1 MVELKGHNQRPFRM
15 IAEDYKNGAHS
26 VIYVSGVG
34 TGKSFVFMAVAGSL
48 FPGRILY
55 VVPKHAI
62 TSNMKEYADFGSLA
76 GRVDFVTYNQFT
88 SIKEGLARIYG
99 YGLVVI
105 DECHH
110 LGSDRY
116 GRNLVRCMQE
126 SDIPFLGLT
135 ATPVRDDHVDVSQ
148 YFEKRVDG
156 ISNFEAIR
164 QGLMPPIEYR
174 VCYPEKSLSQLEREY
189 DYTVRA
195 KLSYEKSEPVLKDA
209 VRVFQRDKWIVF
221 FSSVEALRQ
230 HQALVK
236 RLFPE
241 YRVFILHSALN
252 NLNEVVAGVQCSEKA
267 VILSVNILLEGVHL
281 PSIDGIILMR
291 NVTSLTAFQQ
301 MIGRVC
307 SIGKKVGPVVLDCS
321 ASSVRLMAKLFAV
334 NRKMAQVAPEDGG
347 GEVKEIIRIGI
358 GTHKE
363 YDINRFF
370 RLCQEGRD
378 ILDAG
383 RAEKVAAKYKSLGG
397 KEYRVFEELKKD
409 SLDYGKFRAC
419 CKMYDIG
426 PEIAFRYVRAGKVNK
441 I

>member
-1 MVELKGHNQRPFRM
+1 MG
-15 IAEDYKNGAHS
+15 
-26 VIYVSGVG
+26 G
-34 TGKSFVFMAVAGSL
+34 TSS
-48 FPGRILY
+48 
-55 VVPKHAI
+55 
-62 TSNMKEYADFGSLA
+62 
-76 GRVDFVTYNQFT
+76 
-88 SIKEGLARIYG
+88 
-99 YGLVVI
+99 
-105 DECHH
+105 
-110 LGSDRY
+110 
-116 GRNLVRCMQE
+116 
-126 SDIPFLGLT
+126 
-135 ATPVRDDHVDVSQ
+135 TPVRDDHVDVSQ

-156 ISNFEAIR
+156 LSNFEAIR
-164 QGLMPPIEYR
+164 QGLMPTIEYR

-236 RLFPE
+236 RLFPG

-334 NRKMAQVAPEDGG
+334 NRKMGQASPDDGG
-347 GEVKEIIRIGI
+347 GAVKEIIRIGI

-363 YDINRFF
+363 YDISRFF

-397 KEYRVFEELKKD
+397 KKYRVFEELKKD
-409 SLDYGKFRAC
+409 SLDYSKFRAC